1 MFTVFGNHT
10 DLVSWT
16 PEPHRRGS
24 FGILS
29 SCIVTISLCVWTA
42 LHLNIPHY
50 SDPKR
55 HWFTK
60 RLMWRK
66 LGWLCLGLLAPE
78 MVAYSAWDQ
87 YRQSKRHATAMSAL
101 GVTQK
106 WGMVQA
112 FYAVMGGFVVDLDEE
127 APLYLRHTGRRRLTL
142 TPAGVEYIAKHH
154 QNLLPQLREEEIR
167 DKSKANALAKLLVC
181 MQAGWFIFQCITRM
195 SLSLPIT
202 LLEARSEGQTIYA
215 YIY

>member
-1 MFTVFGNHT
+1 
-10 DLVSWT
+10 
-16 PEPHRRGS
+16 
-24 FGILS
+24 
-29 SCIVTISLCVWTA
+29 
-42 LHLNIPHY
+42 
-50 SDPKR
+50 
-55 HWFTK
+55 
-60 RLMWRK
+60 MWRK

-101 GVTQK
+101 EVTPK

-127 APLYLRHTGRRRLTL
+127 APLYPRHTGRRRLTL
-142 TPAGVEYIAKHH
+142 TPAGVEYIARHH
-154 QNLLPQLREEEIR
+154 RDLLPQLREEEIK

-202 LLEARSEGQTIYA
+202 LLEVRSEGQAAHT
-215 YIY
+215 YIC